1 MLAGYMHIMYM
12 EQNLLLSSNKISIN
26 MKQKYVRGD
35 FLFKKANIFSK

>member
-12 EQNLLLSSNKISIN
+12 EQNLLLSSNEISIN

-35 FLFKKANIFSK
+35 FLFNKANIFSK